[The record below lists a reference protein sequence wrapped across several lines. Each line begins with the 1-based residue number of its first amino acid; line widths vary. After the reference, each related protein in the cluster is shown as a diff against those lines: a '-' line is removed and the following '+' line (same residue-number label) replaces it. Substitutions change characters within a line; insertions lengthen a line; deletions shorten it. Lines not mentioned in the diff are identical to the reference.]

1 MAAVISRNDP
11 AFDEALLDRAS
22 VAFGVFDGVHEGHRF
37 IIGEA
42 VNTAREEGRASAVI
56 TFDIDPDEV
65 FAADRLKKLMTNEA
79 RIAKLAELD
88 VDAVVVL
95 PFSREF
101 AAQSPEDFLD
111 ACFGVGVPSHIHI
124 GSDFHFGRKAAG
136 NVESLR
142 VWGAE
147 RGMEVHGHEL
157 VAEGGRP
164 VTATRIRGL
173 LSEGQ
178 AREAADLLGR
188 PYELSGLVRP
198 GRGEGR
204 DFGFATANL
213 EVPPELLA
221 IGEGVYACYAVVDGV
236 RYKAAVNVGIPATF
250 ADTAK
255 ENIEVHIL
263 DFDQDI
269 YGHGTFAAGIV
280 AASAALAASAAAAF
294 GASLAVLPAV
304 MRRASA
310 RAASPKGVGWVM
322 FGATMSPSGTGQPA
336 ASAAAATAWGA
347 VVATMTGMP
356 APRMWAACSPMRG
369 ESPAT
374 MTAMS
379 SAP

>member
-11 AFDEALLDRAS
+11 AFDDGILNRAS

-42 VNTAREEGRASAVI
+42 VNAAREEGVPSAVI
-56 TFDIDPDEV
+56 TFDIDPDEM
-65 FAADRLKKLMTNEA
+65 FAADRLKKLMTNET

-88 VDAVVVL
+88 VDTVVVL

-101 AAQSPEDFLD
+101 AAQGPEEFLN
-111 ACFGVGVPSHIHI
+111 ACFGGAVPSHIHI
-124 GSDFHFGRKAAG
+124 GSDFHFGRKAVG

-142 VWGAE
+142 AWGAE
-147 RGMEVHGHEL
+147 RGMAVHGHEL
-157 VAEGGRP
+157 VAEGGVP

-173 LSEGQ
+173 LSEGK
-178 AREAADLLGR
+178 AREAEDLLGR
-188 PYELSGLVRP
+188 PYALEGIVRP

-213 EVPPELLA
+213 EVPPLLLA
-221 IGEGVYACYAVVDGV
+221 IGEGVYACYAVVNGI

-269 YGHGTFAAGIV
+269 YGQAIEVEFV
-280 AASAALAASAAAAF
+280 EWL
-294 GASLAVLPAV
+294 
-304 MRRASA
+304 R
-310 RAASPKGVGWVM
+310 
-322 FGATMSPSGTGQPA
+322 
-336 ASAAAATAWGA
+336 
-347 VVATMTGMP
+347 
-356 APRMWAACSPMRG
+356 PMRVFDSAD
-369 ESPAT
+369 ELIAT
-374 MTAMS
+374 VQANI
-379 SAP
+379 AWVRENL

>member
-111 ACFGVGVPSHIHI
+111 ACFGGGVPSHIHI

-157 VAEGGRP
+157 
-164 VTATRIRGL
+164 
-173 LSEGQ
+173 LSEGR

-213 EVPPELLA
+213 EVPPMLLA
-221 IGEGVYACYAVVDGV
+221 VGEGVYACYAVVEGA
-236 RYKAAVNVGIPATF
+236 RYKAAVNVGVPATF

-255 ENIEVHIL
+255 ENIEVHLL
-263 DFDQDI
+263 DFDEDI
-269 YGHGTFAAGIV
+269 YGQDIEVEFIEW
-280 AASAALAASAAAAF
+280 L
-294 GASLAVLPAV
+294 
-304 MRRASA
+304 R
-310 RAASPKGVGWVM
+310 
-322 FGATMSPSGTGQPA
+322 
-336 ASAAAATAWGA
+336 
-347 VVATMTGMP
+347 
-356 APRMWAACSPMRG
+356 PMRAF
-369 ESPAT
+369 ESTDELIAT
-374 MTAMS
+374 VQSNIAWVRENL
-379 SAP
+379 

>member
-11 AFDEALLDRAS
+11 SFDEALLDRAS

-42 VNTAREEGRASAVI
+42 VNTAREEGRPSAII

-65 FAADRLKKLMTNEA
+65 FAADRLKKLMTNET

-88 VDAVVVL
+88 ADAVVVL

-101 AAQSPEDFLD
+101 AAQSPEDFLN
-111 ACFGVGVPSHIHI
+111 ACFGGGVPSHIHI

-142 VWGAE
+142 AWGAE

-173 LSEGQ
+173 LSEGR

-188 PYELSGLVRP
+188 PYELSGIVRP

-213 EVPPELLA
+213 EVPPLLLA
-221 IGEGVYACYAVVDGV
+221 VGEGVYACYVIVNGA

-263 DFDQDI
+263 DFNEDI
-269 YGHGTFAAGIV
+269 YGQDIEVEFIEW
-280 AASAALAASAAAAF
+280 L
-294 GASLAVLPAV
+294 
-304 MRRASA
+304 R
-310 RAASPKGVGWVM
+310 
-322 FGATMSPSGTGQPA
+322 
-336 ASAAAATAWGA
+336 
-347 VVATMTGMP
+347 
-356 APRMWAACSPMRG
+356 PMRTF
-369 ESPAT
+369 ESTDELIAT
-374 MTAMS
+374 VMGNIAWVRENL
-379 SAP
+379 

>member
-11 AFDEALLDRAS
+11 SFDEALLDRAS

-42 VNTAREEGRASAVI
+42 VNTAREEGRPSAII

-65 FAADRLKKLMTNEA
+65 FAADRLKKLMTNET

-88 VDAVVVL
+88 ADAVVVL

-101 AAQSPEDFLD
+101 AAQSPEDFLN
-111 ACFGVGVPSHIHI
+111 ACFGGGVPSHIHI

-142 VWGAE
+142 AWGAE

-173 LSEGQ
+173 LSEGR

-188 PYELSGLVRP
+188 PYTLEGTVRP

-255 ENIEVHIL
+255 ENIEAHIL

-269 YGHGTFAAGIV
+269 YG
-280 AASAALAASAAAAF
+280 
-294 GASLAVLPAV
+294 
-304 MRRASA
+304 
-310 RAASPKGVGWVM
+310 
-322 FGATMSPSGTGQPA
+322 QPIEVEFVE
-336 ASAAAATAWGA
+336 WL
-347 VVATMTGMP
+347 
-356 APRMWAACSPMRG
+356 RPMRVF
-369 ESPAT
+369 ESTDELIAT
-374 MTAMS
+374 VQSNLAWVRENL
-379 SAP
+379 